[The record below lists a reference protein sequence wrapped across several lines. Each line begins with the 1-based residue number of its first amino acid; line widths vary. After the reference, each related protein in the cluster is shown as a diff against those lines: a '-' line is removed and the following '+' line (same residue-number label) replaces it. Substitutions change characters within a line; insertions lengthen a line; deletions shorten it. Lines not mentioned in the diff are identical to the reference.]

1 MPLSLNK
8 LRKILYEKDFI
19 SKKMYKIH
27 GNCNFIEIISILSG
41 DMFMLYVP
49 SKYKFRVDEECHK
62 MKLIESGDYL
72 FKQGRFQDAAKF
84 YMFSEDRTKIEI
96 AAVKCIEDEAY
107 QLAYDLYVK
116 TGNFQMLEFIK
127 MNFMEKTI

>member
-1 MPLSLNK
+1 MAKYPAITN
-8 LRKILYEKDFI
+8 KILAEGLDHLNLEMLPQHLKYD
-19 SKKMYKIH
+19 
-27 GNCNFIEIISILSG
+27 ILTEVG
-41 DMFMLYVP
+41 DILFKEQHYRDSAKAFALANN
-49 SKYKFRVDEECHK
+49 K